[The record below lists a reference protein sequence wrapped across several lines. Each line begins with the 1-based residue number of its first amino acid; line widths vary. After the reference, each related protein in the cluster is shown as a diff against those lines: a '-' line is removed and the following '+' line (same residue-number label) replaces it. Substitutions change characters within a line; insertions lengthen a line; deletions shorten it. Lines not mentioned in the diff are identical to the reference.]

1 MSEDYIKELEKEI
14 FLKEAN
20 IEFLKLYVKKL
31 KKQREK
37 DERNS
42 IS

>member
-1 MSEDYIKELEKEI
+1 MSEEIKELEKEI

-20 IEFLKLYVKKL
+20 LKFLNWYIEDL

-37 DERNS
+37 DE
-42 IS
+42 